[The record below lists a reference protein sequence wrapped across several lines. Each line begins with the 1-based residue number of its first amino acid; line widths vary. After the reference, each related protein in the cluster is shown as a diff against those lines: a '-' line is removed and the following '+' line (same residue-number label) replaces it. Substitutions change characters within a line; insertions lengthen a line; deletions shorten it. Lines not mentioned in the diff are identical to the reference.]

1 MKQFS
6 IKRYLPRSLYGRAA
20 LILLVPIITIQLVVS
35 FSFIQRLY
43 EDVTKQMTMN
53 LVPEIEIILN
63 MIENF
68 DSSISEESDI
78 FLLAQDFNMQA
89 SWSDAH
95 VINKRHL
102 YDLSGRIL
110 MNTLYDSFE
119 ELKAVDLI
127 SNDKTVILTYNI
139 SDKILELRFSRYRV
153 SASNPHQLLVL
164 MILTGALMTT
174 IAFLFMRNQLR
185 PIRRL
190 SAAAEA
196 FGKGREVSYSP
207 SGATEVRAAGRAF
220 INMKT
225 RIEKQIEQR
234 NLIFSGVSHDLRTP
248 LTRLKLGLSMQE
260 DSGENLDLI
269 EDVKEMERLI
279 NEFLDFSKYGSIDDT
294 EETDVME
301 LANELMSNSNR
312 VSGKLILVSTL
323 KTKIIVPLKP
333 LSIKRALENVIN
345 NAEKWSENVEFS
357 ILVVNKTLIFRID
370 DDGPGIPADK
380 RDEAIRPFTKLD
392 IARNQNKGGG
402 VGLGLAISADIA
414 RSHGGELKL
423 SECFHLGGLRVEI
436 KVPI

>member
-294 EETDVME
+294 EETD
-301 LANELMSNSNR
+301 
-312 VSGKLILVSTL
+312 
-323 KTKIIVPLKP
+323 
-333 LSIKRALENVIN
+333 
-345 NAEKWSENVEFS
+345 
-357 ILVVNKTLIFRID
+357 
-370 DDGPGIPADK
+370 
-380 RDEAIRPFTKLD
+380 
-392 IARNQNKGGG
+392 
-402 VGLGLAISADIA
+402 
-414 RSHGGELKL
+414 
-423 SECFHLGGLRVEI
+423 
-436 KVPI
+436 